1 MEVKD
6 KMPNIRDVRTLQEK
20 WARKAAQAAPD
31 YEQGVSQPLT
41 DWQQATTAA
50 REAWAQGV
58 QQAVQRNAFAAG
70 VQRAGTQKWQQ
81 GALRKG
87 ARRFAEGV
95 QVAQELGAWQQG
107 FEPFAQVIQNTNLP
121 PRGPKGDP
129 RNIERVAAMARA
141 LREAKLR
148 RTGGGR

>member
-1 MEVKD
+1 
-6 KMPNIRDVRTLQEK
+6 MPAIRDVRQLQEK
-20 WARKAAQAAPD
+20 WARRASQAGVD
-31 YEQGVSQPLT
+31 YEAGVQNPTT
-41 DWQQATTAA
+41 DWQQATEAA

-58 QQAVQRNAFAAG
+58 QAAIQRNAFAAG
-70 VQRAGTQKWQQ
+70 VRRTGTQGWQRAAVQ
-81 GALRKG
+81 KG

-95 QVAQELGAWQQG
+95 QVAAQDNAWAQG
-107 FEPFAQVIQNTNLP
+107 FEPYAQVIQATQLP